1 MQKEQFKVGRRPNV
15 RPETLKLIEEN
26 KTKILLGIGLG
37 KDFLKRTPRAQEIIP
52 RIHK

>member
-1 MQKEQFKVGRRPNV
+1 MQKELFKVRRKPNV
-15 RPETLKLIEEN
+15 RLETLKLIEEN
-26 KTKILLGIGLG
+26 KTKIFLGIGSG